1 LSQPTANPR
10 SRPFR
15 ALLIVL
21 LTIVLIV
28 AVAGLVVWRV
38 TRNAVENVIDRAIT
52 PKEQTIDLSTLVTQ
66 VRELNR
72 LETSSMQVMHISTTT
87 QTYEMIPD
95 ALAGD
100 QMTFLAAGD
109 VIAGVDLSL
118 LNRSDVWK
126 TSDGTL
132 MMRLPPSQI
141 LVTRVDNRKSRVISR
156 KTGLLR
162 KADIDLESRVRQ
174 HAEQEIRNEAV
185 RRGVL
190 RMATNNAE
198 TKLADFLHTLGF
210 QQVRFVSGATSL
222 QDRRSPSQPQ

>member
-1 LSQPTANPR
+1 LSEPTANPR

-21 LTIVLIV
+21 LTVVLIA
-28 AVAGLVVWRV
+28 AVAGFVVWRA
-38 TRNAVENVIDRAIT
+38 TRNAVENVVERAIT

-72 LETSSMQVMHISTTT
+72 LETSSMHVMHISTTT

-100 QMTFLAAGD
+100 QLTFLAAGD

-118 LNRSDVWK
+118 LNRSDVWRAL
-126 TSDGTL
+126 DGTL

-141 LVTRVDNRKSRVISR
+141 LVTRVDNRASRVISR

-162 KADIDLESRVRQ
+162 KADIDLESRARQ

-185 RRGVL
+185 RKGVL
-190 RMATNNAE
+190 RMASNNAE
-198 TKLADFLHTLGF
+198 TKLAAFLHILGF
-210 QQVRFVSGATSL
+210 QQVRFVSGASSL
-222 QDRRSPSQPQ
+222 QDRQSPSQPQ

>member
-1 LSQPTANPR
+1 M
-10 SRPFR
+10 
-15 ALLIVL
+15 
-21 LTIVLIV
+21 TIVLIAGV
-28 AVAGLVVWRV
+28 AAFVVWRV
-38 TRNAVENVIDRAIT
+38 TKTAVESVIDRAIT

-72 LETSSMQVMHISTTT
+72 LETSSMHVMHISTTK

-126 TSDGTL
+126 TADGTL

-190 RMATNNAE
+190 RMASNNAE
-198 TKLADFLHTLGF
+198 NKLADFLHTLGF

-222 QDRRSPSQPQ
+222 QDRQSPSRPQ

>member
-1 LSQPTANPR
+1 LSEPNANPR
-10 SRPFR
+10 FRPFR
-15 ALLIVL
+15 VLLIVL
-21 LTIVLIV
+21 LTIVLIS
-28 AVAGLVVWRV
+28 AVAGVVVWRV
-38 TRNAVENVIDRAIT
+38 TRNAVENIVDRAIT

-66 VRELNR
+66 VRELSR

-100 QMTFLAAGD
+100 QLTFLAAGD

-126 TSDGTL
+126 TADGTL

-141 LVTRVDNRKSRVISR
+141 LVTRVDNRRSRVISR

-174 HAEQEIRNEAV
+174 HAEQEIRNEAI

-190 RMATNNAE
+190 RMASNNAE

-222 QDRRSPSQPQ
+222 QDRQSPSQPQ

>member
-1 LSQPTANPR
+1 M
-10 SRPFR
+10 
-15 ALLIVL
+15 LIA
-21 LTIVLIV
+21 
-28 AVAGLVVWRV
+28 AVAGFVVWRV
-38 TRNAVENVIDRAIT
+38 TRNAVENVVERAIT

-72 LETSSMQVMHISTTT
+72 LETSSMHVMHISTTT

-100 QMTFLAAGD
+100 QLTFLAAGD

-118 LNRSDVWK
+118 LNRSDVWN
-126 TSDGTL
+126 TADGTL

-141 LVTRVDNRKSRVISR
+141 LVTRVDNRQSRVISR

-162 KADIDLESRVRQ
+162 RADIDLESRARQ

-185 RRGVL
+185 RKGVL
-190 RMATNNAE
+190 SLASQNAE

-210 QQVRFVSGATSL
+210 QQVRFVSGASSLPGSTIAFATSIA
-222 QDRRSPSQPQ
+222 RRSAADLFTLS

>member
-1 LSQPTANPR
+1 LSEPTANPP

-21 LTIVLIV
+21 LTIVLIA
-28 AVAGLVVWRV
+28 AVAGFVVWRV
-38 TRNAVENVIDRAIT
+38 TRNALENVVERAIT

-72 LETSSMQVMHISTTT
+72 LETSSMHVMHISTTT

-100 QMTFLAAGD
+100 QLTFLAAGD

-118 LNRSDVWK
+118 LNRSDVWR
-126 TSDGTL
+126 TADGTL

-141 LVTRVDNRKSRVISR
+141 LVTRVDNRASRVISR

-162 KADIDLESRVRQ
+162 RADIDLESRARQ

-185 RRGVL
+185 RKGVL
-190 RMATNNAE
+190 RTASNNAE

-210 QQVRFVSGATSL
+210 QQVRFVSGASSL
-222 QDRRSPSQPQ
+222 RDRQSPSQPQ